1 MGLLDLDSDTLLS
14 GLLSAGAA
22 SGAKGNYLSRV
33 AQGLAAGE
41 RFKAGRAE
49 QARQRSQDEMQA
61 EYRQL
66 MMRKM
71 QMEAERDQRGMQEQ
85 DSMRNLARQFMIPGT
100 PASAGT
106 PANEMDSGMDVG
118 AVAAKPAGYDFAGYA
133 NALSAINPVAGFEM
147 QQKLVKDKPK
157 PITVA
162 EGARVFDPATK
173 TELFSNPKV
182 DKPASVPTSLQEY
195 KAAQDQGYKG
205 SFMDY
210 QTALRKSGATQIGM
224 PRIDIKMGDSVA
236 GQIGPMAK
244 DSRTQAQGAV
254 KMFDAADRIDAAL
267 KSGMVSAGPGTTQI
281 QTVKQLIQKV
291 GGGNDEGIRQTRQV
305 IKSLAQMA
313 VEARKQL
320 AGQGQVTES
329 EAAAVAKAD
338 AGDINDL
345 TTGELQDLVTLTRRA
360 AHYSAKGHQEILD
373 SMSTNDGTKGGVPFY
388 KVQGMDR
395 LLKYEPTLPQI
406 GGTSN
411 VDSLVDKYRSK
422 K

>member
-1 MGLLDLDSDTLLS
+1 MGLLDNIDGDTILS

-22 SGAKGNYLSRV
+22 SGAKGPYLARV
-33 AQGLAAGE
+33 AAGLAQGE
-41 RFKAGRAE
+41 RFKQGRAE

-61 EYRQL
+61 EYKQL

-71 QMEAERDQRGMQEQ
+71 QMDAEREQRGMQEQ
-85 DSMRNLARQFMIPGT
+85 DSMRSLAKQFQIPGA
-100 PASAGT
+100 PASAGM
-106 PANEMDSGMDVG
+106 PANEMDSGMDMG
-118 AVAAKPAGYDFAGYA
+118 AVAAKPAGYDFTGYA
-133 NALSAINPVAGFEM
+133 NALSAINPSAGLAM
-147 QQKLVKDKPK
+147 KASLAKDKPK
-157 PITVA
+157 MTVVAPGYTVWNEGTGRA
-162 EGARVFDPATK
+162 EFTAPARTEAVDYNKPFLPDGTPNEAYQKYSLTK
-173 TELFSNPKV
+173 AKN
-182 DKPASVPTSLQEY
+182 
-195 KAAQDQGYKG
+195 
-205 SFMDY
+205 
-210 QTALRKSGATQIGM
+210 GATQIGM

-281 QTVKQLIQKV
+281 QTVKQLVQKV

-411 VDSLVDKYRSK
+411 VDSLVEQYRSK

>member
-1 MGLLDLDSDTLLS
+1 MGLLDNIDGDTILS

-22 SGAKGNYLSRV
+22 SGAKGPYLARV
-33 AQGLAAGE
+33 AAGLAQGE
-41 RFKAGRAE
+41 RFRQGRAE

-61 EYRQL
+61 EYKQL
-66 MMRKM
+66 QKRKLEM
-71 QMEAERDQRGMQEQ
+71 DMAREQRAQQEQ
-85 DSMRNLARQFMIPGT
+85 DSMRGLAKQFMIPGA
-100 PASAGT
+100 PASAGM
-106 PANEMDSGMDVG
+106 PANEMDSGMDMG

-133 NALSAINPVAGFEM
+133 NALSAINPQAGFAM
-147 QQKLVKDKPK
+147 QQSLAKDKPK
-157 PITVA
+157 MTVVPPGSTVWNEGTGRA
-162 EGARVFDPATK
+162 EFTAPARTEAVDYNKPFLPDGTPNEAYQKYSLTK
-173 TELFSNPKV
+173 AKN
-182 DKPASVPTSLQEY
+182 
-195 KAAQDQGYKG
+195 
-205 SFMDY
+205 
-210 QTALRKSGATQIGM
+210 GATQIGM

-281 QTVKQLIQKV
+281 QTVKQLVQKV

-411 VDSLVDKYRSK
+411 VDSLVEQYRSK